1 VPSSVTHH
9 HRAVLIMSWDAAKE
23 PSPDFVENVLRI
35 VNAIPAGLVMTYGDV
50 AAELKAHADLADADA
65 AYGAWLVGQ
74 VMARFGSDVPWWRV
88 IRASGQ
94 PPKYH
99 EEQAWT
105 LYVAEETP
113 LTGPRENYRIDLA
126 HARFRPGA
134 DSSRQASL
142 DLF

>member
-1 VPSSVTHH
+1 
-9 HRAVLIMSWDAAKE
+9 MSWDTAKE
-23 PSPDFVENVLRI
+23 PSPDFVDNVLRI
-35 VNAIPAGLVMTYGDV
+35 VNAIPAGFVMTYGDV
-50 AAELKAHADLADADA
+50 ASEVASHGDLAGADDRC
-65 AYGAWLVGQ
+65 GAWLVGQ
-74 VMARFGSDVPWWRV
+74 VMARFGSGVPWWRV

-99 EEQAWT
+99 EAEAWA

-126 HARFRPGA
+126 RARFRPGA

-142 DLF
+142 GLF

>member
-1 VPSSVTHH
+1 MH
-9 HRAVLIMSWDAAKE
+9 HRAVQMMNWDPAKE

-35 VNAIPAGLVMTYGDV
+35 VDAIPAGFVMTYGDV
-50 AAELKAHADLADADA
+50 AAEVRSHVDLADADD

-88 IRASGQ
+88 IRASGH

-99 EEQAWT
+99 EAEAWA
-105 LYVAEETP
+105 LYVAEQTP

-126 HARFRPGA
+126 RARFRPGA

-142 DLF
+142 GLF